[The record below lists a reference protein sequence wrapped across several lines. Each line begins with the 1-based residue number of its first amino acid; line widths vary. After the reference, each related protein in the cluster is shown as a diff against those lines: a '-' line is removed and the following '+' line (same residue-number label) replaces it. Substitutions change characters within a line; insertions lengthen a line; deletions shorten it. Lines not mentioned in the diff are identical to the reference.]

1 MAGTNHKRNQ
11 RKTNNQSQNGRREA
25 GRNSGAVKGQ
35 LLLIGGREDWEGEA
49 ILLRYLVDQ
58 LAAGKLV
65 IATLA
70 SSVAQEQWTQYRR
83 LFSRLGVK
91 EIEHLTIGQR
101 DQLSEEHWQQVLE
114 GAKAVFFTGGDQL
127 RLTTRLGG
135 TKAWTQIEEIYYEG
149 GIIAGTSAGA
159 SALSEVMLSS
169 GRGEEQYRL
178 DAAPFLAPG
187 LGLAKNMIVDQHFTE
202 RGRIRRLL
210 RSVAQ
215 NPRLLGVGIDED
227 TAILIDGESNF
238 QVLGSGAVYVVDG
251 HELSYSNISE
261 EVPERTLS
269 VFNIRLHVLS
279 QRDQFDL
286 VTRQPLLVS
295 SPEPKQKERVEKLA
309 R

>member
-1 MAGTNHKRNQ
+1 MAGSNHRRNQ
-11 RKTNNQSQNGRREA
+11 RKAAPQSPNGHKPA
-25 GRNSGAVKGQ
+25 GAAQGR
-35 LLLIGGREDWEGEA
+35 LLLIGGREDREGEA
-49 ILLRYLVDQ
+49 ILLRYLVKQ
-58 LAAGKLV
+58 LTTGKLV
-65 IATLA
+65 VATLA
-70 SSVAQEQWTQYRR
+70 SGVAQEQWEDYHRF
-83 LFSRLGVK
+83 FSRLGLKGVR
-91 EIEHLTIGQR
+91 HLTIGQR
-101 DQLSEEHWQQVLE
+101 DGLSEEQWAKVLD
-114 GAKAVFFTGGDQL
+114 GAEAVFFTGGDQL

-135 TKAWTQIEEIYYEG
+135 TKAWTQIEEIYRRG

-169 GRGEEQYRL
+169 GRGEESYRS

-227 TAILIDGESNF
+227 TAILINGESNF
-238 QVLGSGAVYVVDG
+238 EVLGSGAVYVIDG
-251 HELSYSNISE
+251 HELSHSNISE
-261 EVPERTLS
+261 EIPERALS
-269 VFNIRLHVLS
+269 VFNVRLHVLS

-286 VTRQPLLVS
+286 QTRQPLLIS
-295 SPEPKQKERVEKLA
+295 NGESKLRERVEKLA